1 MATLITNAILVNE
14 GRRYQADLLIRGERI
29 DKIAPGIKA
38 PAGIEVLDAKGRF
51 LLPGMIDD
59 QVHFRE
65 PGLTAKGDL
74 ATESAAAVAGGVTS
88 FMDMPNVNPQTITRA
103 ALGAKY
109 ALAKGRAYANYA
121 FYMGTT
127 NDNLAELEALKKGE
141 ACAIKIF
148 MGA

>member
-38 PAGIEVLDAKGRF
+38 PAGVKVLDAKGRF

-65 PGLTAKGDL
+65 PGLTHKGDQ
-74 ATESAAAVAGGVTS
+74 ATESAAAVAGGTTS
-88 FMDMPNVNPQTITRA
+88 FFDMPNVIPQTVTRE
-103 ALGAKY
+103 ALAQKY
-109 ALAKGRAYANYA
+109 AAAAGRCHPKYP
-121 FYMGTT
+121 FYIAATQST
-127 NDNLAELEALKKGE
+127 
-141 ACAIKIF
+141 
-148 MGA
+148 